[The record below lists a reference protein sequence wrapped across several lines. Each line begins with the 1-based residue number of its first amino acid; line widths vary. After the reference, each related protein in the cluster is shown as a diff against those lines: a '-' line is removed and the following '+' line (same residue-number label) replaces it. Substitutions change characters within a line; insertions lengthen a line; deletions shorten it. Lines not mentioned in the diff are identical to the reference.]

1 MNPQSR
7 TLRLDRGV
15 AAFVLVAFGLSGVL
29 SLTIGL
35 TGGTRSPLIGLRLLA
50 MVIPALSVLIV
61 RPWFGPSRADW
72 TRLPWQYVPLALLI
86 LPVVMH
92 VAMLPVIV
100 GYEGGLPWQDW
111 LTPQAD
117 GLIHSP
123 EDRAWGVMTTGAL
136 LRRVAINALVGVMI
150 VSGLAV
156 FEEVGWRGWLLP
168 RLLPHMSPP
177 RAVML
182 TSAIWAAWHVPLQLS
197 GVQHIDGIS
206 PVMLAVTMPFG
217 VLATGLVIGWLWLR
231 TESIWIVSIAHGA
244 LNNWGQYALKYMQ
257 FVEAPDSVV
266 AAAGS
271 IAVLMVGALFLSCY
285 TNRGESQAIGGS

>member
-1 MNPQSR
+1 MAPETR
-7 TLRLDRGV
+7 TFRFDKGV
-15 AAFVLVAFGLSGVL
+15 ALFVLVALCLSGL
-29 SLTIGL
+29 LALTVGL

-92 VAMLPVIV
+92 LAMLPVIV
-100 GYEGGLPWQDW
+100 GHEGRIPWQDW

-117 GLIHSP
+117 GLIHAP
-123 EDRAWGVMTTGAL
+123 ADRAWGVMTTGGL
-136 LRRVAINALVGVMI
+136 LRRVAINAVVGVTI

-156 FEEVGWRGWLLP
+156 FEEVGWRAWLLP
-168 RLLPHMSPP
+168 RLLGHMGAS
-177 RAVML
+177 RAVVV
-182 TSAIWAAWHVPLQLS
+182 TSVVWAVWHVPLQLS
-197 GVQHIDGIS
+197 GVQHVDGVS
-206 PVMLAVTMPFG
+206 PIMLAATMPFG
-217 VLATGLVIGWLWLR
+217 IFATGLVIGWLWLR
-231 TESIWIVSIAHGA
+231 TESIWIVAIAHGA

-271 IAVLMVGALFLSCY
+271 IAVLMVGTILLFRY
-285 TNRGESQAIGGS
+285 TDDDSAV